1 MRTILF
7 TGKGGVGKTTVAAAT
22 AVRVAQRGA
31 RTLVMSTDSAHSLGD
46 SFGVTLGDRP
56 VEVAP
61 GCRAAEPDAQRRL
74 ERSWGD
80 IRGYLREVME
90 WAGVDSIEA
99 DELSLLPGVEEVVAL
114 TEIAAIR
121 RRGDVDVLV
130 VDCAPTA
137 ETIRLLSLPDVLA
150 WYMARVFPA
159 GRRLSRALGP
169 VVSRVARVP
178 IADDAVFA
186 SVERLY
192 ADLSAVRDI
201 LRDHRRS
208 SARLVVNPEKMVVA
222 EARRTAT
229 YLSLFGYRVDAVVA
243 NRVLP
248 DALTDPWF
256 DSWRASQAEHLETI
270 STSFAPAQVL
280 RAELAAGEIVGL
292 DALGRF
298 AASLYDDL
306 DPSAVLATGDPLRVR
321 SEHGRRILE
330 VELPFATKDELDVA
344 ATADE
349 LFVRV
354 GPYRRAILLPDSL
367 HGREVVNVALT
378 DGTLRVSFDR

>member
-256 DSWRASQAEHLETI
+256 DGTPGDDLHLVRPGTGVARRACRWRDRGARCARSVRRLVVRRSRSECR
-270 STSFAPAQVL
+270 PGNG
-280 RAELAAGEIVGL
+280 RPAAGSVG
-292 DALGRF
+292 ARS
-298 AASLYDDL
+298 A
-306 DPSAVLATGDPLRVR
+306 DPRG
-321 SEHGRRILE
+321 
-330 VELPFATKDELDVA
+330 
-344 ATADE
+344 
-349 LFVRV
+349 
-354 GPYRRAILLPDSL
+354 
-367 HGREVVNVALT
+367 
-378 DGTLRVSFDR
+378 